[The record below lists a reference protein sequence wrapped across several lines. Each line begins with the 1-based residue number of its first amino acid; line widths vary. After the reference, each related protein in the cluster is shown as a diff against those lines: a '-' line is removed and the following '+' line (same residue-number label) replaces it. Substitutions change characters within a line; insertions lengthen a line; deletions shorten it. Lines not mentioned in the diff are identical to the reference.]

1 MNVPYEELTHRNAG
15 FLSPRDQARLRRT
28 GILVLGAGGMGGAAL
43 QSLVRAGAGHL
54 AVADMD
60 TFEASNLNRQVFATS
75 RTLGRT
81 KTEVTREAL
90 QEIHPDVRVEVM
102 GEEWLR
108 RLDELLPRFRVVIN
122 AMDDQR
128 AAILLYRKA
137 REWGVT
143 VVDAYTSPCPS
154 VTVVAPGDPRPEERL
169 GFPTVGVPWEDIT
182 AEQLREA
189 FLREAAFVM
198 AHSSGVRYLD
208 PEVVEEILGGSRPRS
223 SFAPVVIVAG
233 NLMAFE
239 AMQAALGRRGGAGYM
254 GYFVNLWTGRC
265 ERPRRGVLA
274 RAREWLVRG
283 RLERWARGAS

>member
-1 MNVPYEELTHRNAG
+1 MTVPYEELTHRNAG
-15 FLSPRDQARLRRT
+15 FLSPPDQARLRRT

-43 QSLVRAGAGHL
+43 QSLVRAGVGHL

-75 RTLGRT
+75 RTLGRA

-90 QEIHPDVRVEVM
+90 QEIHPDVKVEVM
-102 GEEWLR
+102 GEEWLG
-108 RLDELLPRFRVVIN
+108 RLDDLLPRFRVVIN

-182 AEQLREA
+182 GE
-189 FLREAAFVM
+189 
-198 AHSSGVRYLD
+198 
-208 PEVVEEILGGSRPRS
+208 
-223 SFAPVVIVAG
+223 
-233 NLMAFE
+233 
-239 AMQAALGRRGGAGYM
+239 
-254 GYFVNLWTGRC
+254 
-265 ERPRRGVLA
+265 
-274 RAREWLVRG
+274 
-283 RLERWARGAS
+283 